1 MHNPFRGLS
10 YLFQGVGVLFGLASF
25 AAFAFGGT
33 WGLTLGVVFMA
44 LFLVSATVHLPQ
56 LTFIQN
62 L

>member
-1 MHNPFRGLS
+1 MGAFVVHNPFRGLS

-44 LFLVSATVHLPQ
+44 LFLVSFYL
-56 LTFIQN
+56 
-62 L
+62 